1 MANHTRRRPLILLGP
16 PHPYAWLA
24 GERPDRW
31 AFAAEVVHGHGD
43 PVWTRWACR
52 QYADRWSDDELIRAV
67 RYAGRLA
74 PLPAWAVKLLRR
86 SVAVAA

>member
-1 MANHTRRRPLILLGP
+1 
-16 PHPYAWLA
+16 
-24 GERPDRW
+24 
-31 AFAAEVVHGHGD
+31 
-43 PVWTRWACR
+43 VWTRWACR